1 MRIVYIHQYFN
12 TPSMSGG
19 TRSYEMARRLVRS
32 GHEVHMVT
40 SARDGAGPRASHS
53 TEAGIQVH
61 WLSVPYSNHMSYAAR
76 IAAFLRFATAATIKA
91 ASIPC
96 DVVFATSTPLT
107 IAIPAVVAAAKRRVP
122 MVFEVRDLWPAV
134 PIALGA
140 LRPPPLRWAAR
151 RLERWAYRH
160 AESVVGLSP
169 GMRDGVIAAGYP
181 AERVAVLPNASD
193 LEAFDIG
200 PDAVRAF
207 RAERPWLGDGPII
220 LYAGAFGRVNG
231 VGWLVPVARH
241 LLGMAPGARILLI
254 GDGAE
259 RDRLEAEA
267 RAAGV
272 LDTNLFIEGPLPK
285 ADIPAAFR
293 AASLAANLTI
303 DVEALQANSANKFFD
318 ALAAGTPVLL
328 NNGGWQ
334 AELIERAGAGIVAW
348 RVQPEE
354 AAARIADALA
364 DPGWAAGASAAAR
377 RLAVERFDREVL
389 AERLERLL
397 EAATRRNGSVASRIA
412 PWEPA

>member
-19 TRSYEMARRLVRS
+19 TRSYEMARRLVRA

-40 SARDGAGPRASHS
+40 SARDGAGPQATRS
-53 TEAGIQVH
+53 TEAGIEVH
-61 WLSVPYSNHMSYAAR
+61 WLRVPYSNHMGYAAR

-107 IAIPAVVAAAKRRVP
+107 IAVPAVVAASRRRVP

-193 LEAFDIG
+193 LDAFDVG
-200 PDAVRAF
+200 PDAVRDF

-241 LLGMAPGARILLI
+241 LLGMAPDARVLLI

-259 RDRLEAEA
+259 RDRVMAEA

-272 LDTNLFIEGPLPK
+272 LGANLFVEGPLPK
-285 ADIPAAFR
+285 TGIPAAFK

-318 ALAAGTPVLL
+318 ALAAGTPVVL

-334 AELIERAGAGIVAW
+334 AELIERAGAGLVVW
-348 RVQPEE
+348 RMEPDR
-354 AAARIADALA
+354 AAARIAEALA
-364 DPGWAAGASAAAR
+364 DPEWTAAARAAAR
-377 RLAVERFDREVL
+377 RLAVERFDRDLL

-397 EAATRRNGSVASRIA
+397 REASRWNGGAASAIA
-412 PWEPA
+412 PWESA